1 MFAVL
6 FFDIFRE
13 LCAFGKPANRF
24 FSTGYILFHTKLWSD
39 EFIVFQVTK
48 ILKMPSPKRDSG
60 SKIAYTRW
68 EPLEAATEDV
78 EATSL
83 NNNNNNNGNGSVP
96 FHHFEQETEQQS
108 TSKLRLSPRTLIING
123 RPPSSKR
130 RSSEHHIK
138 CWEWGV
144 RILGK
149 ETKVLFVYNSHL

>member
-13 LCAFGKPANRF
+13 LCAFGKPANRI
-24 FSTGYILFHTKLWSD
+24 FSTGFILFHTKLWSD

>member
-1 MFAVL
+1 
-6 FFDIFRE
+6 
-13 LCAFGKPANRF
+13 
-24 FSTGYILFHTKLWSD
+24 
-39 EFIVFQVTK
+39 
-48 ILKMPSPKRDSG
+48 MPSPKRDSG